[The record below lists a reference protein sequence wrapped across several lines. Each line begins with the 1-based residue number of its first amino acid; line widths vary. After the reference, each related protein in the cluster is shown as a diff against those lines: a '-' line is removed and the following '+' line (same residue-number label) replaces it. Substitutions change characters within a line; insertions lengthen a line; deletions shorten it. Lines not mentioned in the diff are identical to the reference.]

1 MLAKSN
7 IGQYLVVYKLPINRV
22 FLHHFITEKENHNSL
37 KSDCNR
43 CRVSSVYYKMKIL
56 TKNSSRM
63 KYLALVTLGSSPG
76 SGITER

>member
-1 MLAKSN
+1 MLSKSN
-7 IGQYLVVYKLPINRV
+7 IGPYLVVYKLPMNRV
-22 FLHHFITEKENHNSL
+22 FLHHFITEKENH
-37 KSDCNR
+37 NR